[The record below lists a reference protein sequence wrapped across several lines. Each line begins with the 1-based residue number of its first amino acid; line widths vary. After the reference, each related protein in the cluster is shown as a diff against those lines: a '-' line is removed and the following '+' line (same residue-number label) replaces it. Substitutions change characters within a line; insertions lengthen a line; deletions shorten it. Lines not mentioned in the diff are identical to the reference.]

1 MKSALQ
7 VANKI
12 IESGKS
18 QNPPQYYTPMQLLKL
33 AYIAHGWMLALFNRP
48 LFNEKVEAWKY
59 GPVIP
64 ELYEAVKHY
73 KANPVKELTVNSN
86 DVFDIQEQGVI
97 DYVINAYGHID
108 GITLSQITHAPNT
121 PWSMTYDHVDWGN
134 EISNNL
140 ITNHYK
146 LLLDDLKNKAKQ
158 KKAELEDTK
167 NDATC

>member
-7 VANKI
+7 VANKFI
-12 IESGKS
+12 DSGKQ

-33 AYIAHGWMLALFNRP
+33 VYIAHGWMLALFNRP
-48 LFNEKVEAWKY
+48 LFDEKVEAWKY

-64 ELYEAVKHY
+64 ELYEAVKHF
-73 KANPVKELTVNSN
+73 KANPVKDLTLGTAC
-86 DVFDIQEQGVI
+86 DFDLEESGVI
-97 DYVINAYGHID
+97 EYVMNAYGHID

-146 LLLDDLKNKAKQ
+146 NLLEDLKTKAKQ
-158 KKAELEDTK
+158 KQAEIEEK
-167 NDATC
+167 NASAC